1 MDSIKVTVPVT
12 IKAKLT
18 ENFRKKLLENLAN
31 NLKQVEYEIQQ
42 LNLEEQK
49 VIREVN
55 PDESTPEGQ
64 NELMAIRNHFAV
76 ERNKREE
83 YRAGALEEKST
94 IEKLGI
100 GAEIEQGTLDR
111 QVEIKI
117 GDDMR
122 DVMNMEVL
130 VEDDK
135 VIAIRG

>member
-18 ENFRKKLLENLAN
+18 ENLRKKLLDNLAN

-55 PDESTPEGQ
+55 PDENTPEGH
-64 NELMAIRNHFAV
+64 NELMAIRNHFAA

-83 YRAGALEEKST
+83 YRAGALEERST
-94 IEKLGI
+94 IEKLGL

>member
-18 ENFRKKLLENLAN
+18 ENLRKKLLENLAN
-31 NLKQVEYEIQQ
+31 NLKQAEYEIQQ
-42 LNLEEQK
+42 LNLEEQRVLK
-49 VIREVN
+49 EVN
-55 PDESTPEGQ
+55 PDENTPEGH
-64 NELMAIRNHFAV
+64 NELMAIRNHFEM

-94 IEKLGI
+94 IEKLGL

>member
-18 ENFRKKLLENLAN
+18 ENLRKKLLENLNN

-42 LNLEEQK
+42 INLEEQR
-49 VIREVN
+49 VLREAS

-64 NELMAIRNHFAV
+64 NEIMAIRQHFGI
-76 ERNKREE
+76 ERGKREE
-83 YRAGALEEKST
+83 YRAGALQEKET
-94 IEKLGI
+94 LEKLGI

-117 GDDMR
+117 GDNMR

>member
-18 ENFRKKLLENLAN
+18 ENLRKKLLENLNN

-42 LNLEEQK
+42 INLEEQK
-49 VIREVN
+49 VLRQEN
-55 PDESTPEGQ
+55 PDENTPEGQ
-64 NELMAIRNHFAV
+64 QEIMAIRQHFGMELA
-76 ERNKREE
+76 KREE

-94 IEKLGI
+94 VEKLGL

-117 GDDMR
+117 GDNMR
-122 DVMNMEVL
+122 EVMNMEVL

>member
-18 ENFRKKLLENLAN
+18 ENLRKKLLENLAN

-42 LNLEEQK
+42 INLEEQK
-49 VIREVN
+49 VIKDVN
-55 PDESTPEGQ
+55 PDQNTPEGRD
-64 NELMAIRNHFAV
+64 ELMAIRNHFGM
-76 ERNKREE
+76 ERDKREE

-94 IEKLGI
+94 IEKLGL

>member
-1 MDSIKVTVPVT
+1 MDTIKVTVPVT

-18 ENFRKKLLENLAN
+18 EKLRKKLLENLNN

-42 LNLEEQK
+42 INLEEQR
-49 VIREVN
+49 VLSQSN
-55 PDESTPEGQ
+55 PDENTPEGK
-64 NELMAIRNHFAV
+64 NEIMAIRQHFGM
-76 ERNKREE
+76 ERAKREE
-83 YRAGALEEKST
+83 YRAGALEEKNT
-94 IEKLGI
+94 VEKLGL

-122 DVMNMEVL
+122 EVMNMEVL

>member
-18 ENFRKKLLENLAN
+18 ETLRKKLLENLAN

-42 LNLEEQK
+42 INLEEQR
-49 VIREVN
+49 VLRETN
-55 PDESTPEGQ
+55 PDENTPEGK
-64 NELMAIRNHFAV
+64 NELMAIRQHFGM
-76 ERNKREE
+76 EREKREE
-83 YRAGALEEKST
+83 YRAGALREKET
-94 IEKLGI
+94 IEKLGL
-100 GAEIEQGTLDR
+100 GAEIEQGTLDH

-117 GDDMR
+117 GSDMR